1 MRYDLPRLVVE
12 PGKPFEVILENDD
25 FMPHN
30 LVFVQP
36 GTREAVA
43 NAASTMRPDQLDS
56 QGRAYL
62 PSSKDVIAASRL
74 LEAGQRQTLKLTAP
88 TTPGAYEYVCTFPG
102 HWTLMWGTLV
112 VTSDVEGYLEKN
124 PVVKPTTPA
133 PEKE

>member
-1 MRYDLPRLVVE
+1 M
-12 PGKPFEVILENDD
+12 KPE
-25 FMPHN
+25 
-30 LVFVQP
+30 
-36 GTREAVA
+36 
-43 NAASTMRPDQLDS
+43 QLDG

-62 PSSKDVIAASRL
+62 PNTKDVIAASRL

-112 VTSDVEGYLEKN
+112 VTQDVEDYLAKN
-124 PVVKPTTPA
+124 PIVKPTAAA